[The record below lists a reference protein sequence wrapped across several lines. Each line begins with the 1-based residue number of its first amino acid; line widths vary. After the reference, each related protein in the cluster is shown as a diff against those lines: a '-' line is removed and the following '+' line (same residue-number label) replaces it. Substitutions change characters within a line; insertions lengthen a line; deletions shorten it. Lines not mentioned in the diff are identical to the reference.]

1 MNSQVNNNYILD
13 VQDLKM
19 YFPVTRGLFR
29 RKVAEVKAVDG
40 VTFKLKRGE
49 TLGLVGE
56 SGCGK
61 TTVGR
66 CVIRLCQPT
75 SGKILFE
82 DMDISSQPERKI
94 KSIRSKI
101 SLIFQDPY
109 SSLDP
114 RQSAGSIV
122 GEPLIVH
129 HKIQSKGEYKE
140 RVNRLFQIVGLD
152 PSMGNRFPHEFSG
165 GQRQRLGI
173 ARALASEP
181 SLIICD
187 EPISALDVSI
197 QAQIINLLKELQEGF
212 KGLTYIFIAH
222 DLSVVKHISDRIA
235 VMYLGHIVEITTPE
249 ELYKNPRH
257 PYTRALLSAIP
268 VPDPYLE
275 EKRERIILQGEV
287 PSPLHPPSGCTFH
300 RRCFNAVPEC
310 SQTNP
315 TLKEVGIGHE
325 VACIR
330 I

>member
-1 MNSQVNNNYILD
+1 MISKTNDIILN
-13 VQDLKM
+13 VKDLKM
-19 YFPVTRGLFR
+19 YYSVTRGLLK

-66 CVIRLCQPT
+66 CVIRLYQPT
-75 SGKILFE
+75 SGQIVFE
-82 DMDISSQPERKI
+82 GENISRQPERKI
-94 KSIRSKI
+94 KHIRSKI
-101 SLIFQDPY
+101 ALIFQDPY

-114 RQSAGSIV
+114 RQSAAGIV

-129 HKIQSKGEYKE
+129 HKIRSKGEYRN
-140 RVNRLFQIVGLD
+140 RVDELFRLVDLD
-152 PSMGNRFPHEFSG
+152 PSLGDRFPHEFSG
-165 GQRQRLGI
+165 GQRQRIGI

-181 SLIICD
+181 SLIVCD

-222 DLSVVKHISDRIA
+222 DLSVVKHISDRVA
-235 VMYLGHIVEITTPE
+235 VMYLGHIVEITNPQ
-249 ELYKNPRH
+249 ELYQNPLH
-257 PYTRALLSAIP
+257 PYTQALLSAIP

-275 EKRERIILQGEV
+275 ETRERIILQGEV

-300 RRCFNAVPEC
+300 QRCFMATPEC
-310 SQTNP
+310 SQIIP
-315 TLKEVGIGHE
+315 ALKDMGNGHE
-325 VACIR
+325 VSCIR